1 MNNSFK
7 KSRNL
12 ITPENAA
19 SFLPIIISSGLGIFI
34 IVFFVMP
41 EFIKSNKVN
50 LELNEFIRKK
60 DDLEN
65 LKFNYKKISKE
76 LNDLNNQKLRI
87 IELISGTSNLD
98 TLLANLGIIGNKNNI
113 QFLSIVPKNL
123 EIYIDNK
130 KTNNINKNSNQE
142 LIVDPLLVDGI
153 KKYLIDFS
161 FKADFINL
169 LSFLRELEFQ
179 ENIIL
184 INDIDV
190 KVSENNVNLEKSNKN
205 DLDVK
210 LSMTFYGKT

>member
-1 MNNSFK
+1 MNNPLK

-12 ITPENAA
+12 ITPESAA
-19 SFLPIIISSGLGIFI
+19 SFLPIIISSGIGILI

-60 DDLEN
+60 DELEN
-65 LKFNYKKISKE
+65 LKLNYKKISKE

-113 QFLSIVPKNL
+113 EFLSIVPKKL
-123 EIYIDNK
+123 EISIDNK
-130 KTNNINKNSNQE
+130 TPNNINPNSNQI
-142 LIVDPLLVDGI
+142 IVEDPLLVDGI

-161 FKADFINL
+161 FKTDFINL

-190 KVSENNVNLEKSNKN
+190 KVTENNVNLEKSNKN
-205 DLDVK
+205 VLEVK
-210 LSMTFYGKT
+210 LSMTFYGKI

>member
-1 MNNSFK
+1 MNNPLK

-12 ITPENAA
+12 ISPESAA
-19 SFLPIIISSGLGIFI
+19 IFLPIIISSGIGILI

-60 DDLEN
+60 DELEN
-65 LKFNYKKISKE
+65 LKLNYKKISKE

-98 TLLANLGIIGNKNNI
+98 TLLANMGILGRKNNI
-113 QFLSIVPKNL
+113 EFLSIVP
-123 EIYIDNK
+123 
-130 KTNNINKNSNQE
+130 QE
-142 LIVDPLLVDGI
+142 LVVSSNNESLNNNTKQNLMIDPLLVDGL

-161 FKADFINL
+161 FKTDFINL

-184 INDIDV
+184 INNIDV
-190 KVSENNVNLEKSNKN
+190 ELIGNNSNVGKSDNNNL
-205 DLDVK
+205 DIK
-210 LSMTFYGKT
+210 LSMIFYGKN

>member
-1 MNNSFK
+1 MNPLK

-12 ITPENAA
+12 ITPESAA
-19 SFLPIIISSGLGIFI
+19 SFLPIIISSGIGLLI

-60 DDLEN
+60 DELEN
-65 LKFNYKKISKE
+65 LKLNYKKISKE

-98 TLLANLGIIGNKNNI
+98 TLLANVGILGRKNNI
-113 QFLSIVPKNL
+113 EFLSIVPQKIVISSDNKSLNNNNTKL
-123 EIYIDNK
+123 EI
-130 KTNNINKNSNQE
+130 
-142 LIVDPLLVDGI
+142 DPLLVEGL

-161 FKADFINL
+161 FKTDFIYL
-169 LSFLRELEFQ
+169 LSFLRDLEFQ

-190 KVSENNVNLEKSNKN
+190 KVIKKNNNNVGELDNNN
-205 DLDVK
+205 LDVK
-210 LSMTFYGKT
+210 LSMTFYGKN

>member
-1 MNNSFK
+1 MNNPLK

-12 ITPENAA
+12 ITPESAA
-19 SFLPIIISSGLGIFI
+19 SFLPIIISSGIGILI

-60 DDLEN
+60 DELEN
-65 LKFNYKKISKE
+65 LKLNYKKISKE

-98 TLLANLGIIGNKNNI
+98 TLLANMGILGRKNNI
-113 QFLSIVPKNL
+113 EFLSIVPQKL
-123 EIYIDNK
+123 VIS
-130 KTNNINKNSNQE
+130 NNNESLNSNTKQN
-142 LIVDPLLVDGI
+142 LIIDPLLVDGL

-161 FKADFINL
+161 FKTDFINL

-190 KVSENNVNLEKSNKN
+190 KVIENNNVGELDNNN
-205 DLDVK
+205 LDVK
-210 LSMTFYGKT
+210 LSMTFYGKN

>member
-1 MNNSFK
+1 MNPLK

-12 ITPENAA
+12 ITPESAA
-19 SFLPIIISSGLGIFI
+19 SFLPIIISSGIGLLI

-60 DDLEN
+60 DELEN
-65 LKFNYKKISKE
+65 LKLNYKKISKE
-76 LNDLNNQKLRI
+76 LNDLNNKKLRI
-87 IELISGTSNLD
+87 IELISGASNLD
-98 TLLANLGIIGNKNNI
+98 TLLANMGILGRKNNI
-113 QFLSIVPKNL
+113 EFLSIVPQKL
-123 EIYIDNK
+123 VIS
-130 KTNNINKNSNQE
+130 NSNESLNNNTKQN
-142 LIVDPLLVDGI
+142 LIIDPLLVDGL

-161 FKADFINL
+161 FKTDFINL

-190 KVSENNVNLEKSNKN
+190 KLIENNNNNVGKSDNN
-205 DLDVK
+205 NLDVK
-210 LSMTFYGKT
+210 LSMIFYGKN

>member
-1 MNNSFK
+1 MNNPLK

-12 ITPENAA
+12 ITPESAA
-19 SFLPIIISSGLGIFI
+19 SFLPIIISSGIGLLI

-60 DDLEN
+60 DELEN
-65 LKFNYKKISKE
+65 LKLNYKKISKE

-98 TLLANLGIIGNKNNI
+98 TLLANMGILGRKNNI
-113 QFLSIVPKNL
+113 EFLSIVPQKLVISNNNESLNNNTNQNL
-123 EIYIDNK
+123 II
-130 KTNNINKNSNQE
+130 
-142 LIVDPLLVDGI
+142 DPLLVDGL

-161 FKADFINL
+161 FKTDFINL
-169 LSFLRELEFQ
+169 LSFLRDLEFQ

-190 KVSENNVNLEKSNKN
+190 KLIEKNNNVGEFDNNN
-205 DLDVK
+205 LDVK
-210 LSMTFYGKT
+210 LSMTFYGKN

>member
-1 MNNSFK
+1 MNPLK

-12 ITPENAA
+12 ITPESAA
-19 SFLPIIISSGLGIFI
+19 SFLPIIISSGIGVLI

-50 LELNEFIRKK
+50 FELNEFIRKK
-60 DDLEN
+60 DELEN
-65 LKFNYKKISKE
+65 LKLNYKKISKE

-98 TLLANLGIIGNKNNI
+98 TLLANVGILGRKNNI
-113 QFLSIVPKNL
+113 EFLSIVPQKLVISSDNKSLNNNNKPKL
-123 EIYIDNK
+123 EI
-130 KTNNINKNSNQE
+130 
-142 LIVDPLLVDGI
+142 DPLLVEGL

-161 FKADFINL
+161 FKTDFINL

-190 KVSENNVNLEKSNKN
+190 KVIENNNVGEFDNNN
-205 DLDVK
+205 LDVK
-210 LSMTFYGKT
+210 LSMTFYGKN

>member
-1 MNNSFK
+1 MNPLK

-12 ITPENAA
+12 ITPESAA
-19 SFLPIIISSGLGIFI
+19 SFLPIIISSGIGVLI

-50 LELNEFIRKK
+50 FELNEFIRKK
-60 DDLEN
+60 DELEN
-65 LKFNYKKISKE
+65 LKLNYKKISKE

-98 TLLANLGIIGNKNNI
+98 TLLANMGILGRKNNI
-113 QFLSIVPKNL
+113 EFLSIVPQKLVISNNNESLNNNTKQNL
-123 EIYIDNK
+123 II
-130 KTNNINKNSNQE
+130 
-142 LIVDPLLVDGI
+142 DPLLVDGL

-161 FKADFINL
+161 FKTDFINL

-190 KVSENNVNLEKSNKN
+190 KLIENNNNFGKSDNN
-205 DLDVK
+205 NLDVK
-210 LSMTFYGKT
+210 LSMIFYGKN

>member
-1 MNNSFK
+1 MNKLN

-12 ITPENAA
+12 ITPETAA
-19 SFLPIIISSGLGIFI
+19 SFLPIIFSSGIGILI

-60 DDLEN
+60 DELEN
-65 LKFNYKKISKE
+65 LKLNYKKISKE

-98 TLLANLGIIGNKNNI
+98 TLLANMGILGRKNNI
-113 QFLSIVPKNL
+113 EFLSIVPQKLVISSDNKSLNNNNKPKL
-123 EIYIDNK
+123 EI
-130 KTNNINKNSNQE
+130 
-142 LIVDPLLVDGI
+142 DPLLVDGL

-161 FKADFINL
+161 FKTDFINL
-169 LSFLRELEFQ
+169 LSFLRDLEFQ

-190 KVSENNVNLEKSNKN
+190 KLIEKNNNVGEFDNNN
-205 DLDVK
+205 LDVK

>member
-1 MNNSFK
+1 MNPLK

-12 ITPENAA
+12 ITPESAA
-19 SFLPIIISSGLGIFI
+19 SFLPIIISSGIGLLI

-60 DDLEN
+60 DELEN
-65 LKFNYKKISKE
+65 LKLNYKKISKE

-98 TLLANLGIIGNKNNI
+98 TLLANIGILGRKNNI
-113 QFLSIVPKNL
+113 EFLSIVPQKL
-123 EIYIDNK
+123 VISKDSESL
-130 KTNNINKNSNQE
+130 NNNSKQN
-142 LIVDPLLVDGI
+142 LIVDPLLVDGL

-161 FKADFINL
+161 FKTDFINL

-190 KVSENNVNLEKSNKN
+190 KVIENNNNSGKSDKN
-205 DLDVK
+205 YLDVK

>member
-1 MNNSFK
+1 MNPLK
-7 KSRNL
+7 KGRNL
-12 ITPENAA
+12 ITPESAA
-19 SFLPIIISSGLGIFI
+19 SFLPIIISSGIGVLI

-60 DDLEN
+60 DELEN
-65 LKFNYKKISKE
+65 LKLNYEKISKE

-87 IELISGTSNLD
+87 IELISGASNLD
-98 TLLANLGIIGNKNNI
+98 TLLANMGILGRKNNI
-113 QFLSIVPKNL
+113 EFLSIVPQKLVISNNKESLQNNTKQNL
-123 EIYIDNK
+123 II
-130 KTNNINKNSNQE
+130 
-142 LIVDPLLVDGI
+142 DPLLVDGL

-161 FKADFINL
+161 FKTDFINL

-190 KVSENNVNLEKSNKN
+190 KLKENNINVGKSDNN
-205 DLDVK
+205 NLDVK
-210 LSMTFYGKT
+210 LSMIFYGKN

>member
-1 MNNSFK
+1 MNNPLK

-12 ITPENAA
+12 ITPESAA
-19 SFLPIIISSGLGIFI
+19 SFLPIIISSGIGILI

-60 DDLEN
+60 DELEN
-65 LKFNYKKISKE
+65 LKLNYKKISKE

-98 TLLANLGIIGNKNNI
+98 TLLANMGILGRKNNI
-113 QFLSIVPKNL
+113 EFLSIVPQKL
-123 EIYIDNK
+123 VIS
-130 KTNNINKNSNQE
+130 NSNESLNNNTKQN
-142 LIVDPLLVDGI
+142 LIIDPLLVDGL

-161 FKADFINL
+161 FKTDFINL

-190 KVSENNVNLEKSNKN
+190 KLIENNINVVKSDNN
-205 DLDVK
+205 NLDVK
-210 LSMTFYGKT
+210 LSMIFYGKN

>member
-1 MNNSFK
+1 MNPLK

-12 ITPENAA
+12 ITPESAA
-19 SFLPIIISSGLGIFI
+19 SFLPIIISSGIGLLI

-60 DDLEN
+60 DELEN
-65 LKFNYKKISKE
+65 LKLNYKKISKE

-98 TLLANLGIIGNKNNI
+98 TLLANMGILGRKNNI
-113 QFLSIVPKNL
+113 EFLSIVPQKLVISNDNKSLNNNNKPKL
-123 EIYIDNK
+123 EI
-130 KTNNINKNSNQE
+130 
-142 LIVDPLLVDGI
+142 DPLLVEGL

-161 FKADFINL
+161 FKTDFINL

-190 KVSENNVNLEKSNKN
+190 KLIENNNNFGKSDNN
-205 DLDVK
+205 NLDVK
-210 LSMTFYGKT
+210 LSMTFYGKN

>member
-1 MNNSFK
+1 MNPLK

-12 ITPENAA
+12 ITPESAA
-19 SFLPIIISSGLGIFI
+19 SFLPIIISSGIGLLI

-60 DDLEN
+60 DELEN
-65 LKFNYKKISKE
+65 LKLKYKKISKE

-87 IELISGTSNLD
+87 IELISGKSNLD
-98 TLLANLGIIGNKNNI
+98 TLLANLGIIGRKNNI
-113 QFLSIVPKNL
+113 EFLSIVPQKLVISNNNESLNNNTNQNL
-123 EIYIDNK
+123 II
-130 KTNNINKNSNQE
+130 
-142 LIVDPLLVDGI
+142 DPLLVDGL

-161 FKADFINL
+161 FKTDFINF

-184 INDIDV
+184 INDIDI
-190 KVSENNVNLEKSNKN
+190 KLIENNNNFGKSDNN
-205 DLDVK
+205 NLDVK
-210 LSMTFYGKT
+210 LSMTFYGKN

>member
-1 MNNSFK
+1 MNNPLK

-12 ITPENAA
+12 ITPESAA
-19 SFLPIIISSGLGIFI
+19 SFLPIIISSGIGILI

-60 DDLEN
+60 DELEN
-65 LKFNYKKISKE
+65 LKLNYKKISKE

-98 TLLANLGIIGNKNNI
+98 TLLANMGILGRKNNI
-113 QFLSIVPKNL
+113 EFLSIVPQKLVISSDNKSLNNNNKPKL
-123 EIYIDNK
+123 EI
-130 KTNNINKNSNQE
+130 
-142 LIVDPLLVDGI
+142 DPLLVEGL

-161 FKADFINL
+161 FKTDFINL
-169 LSFLRELEFQ
+169 LSFLRDLEFQ

-184 INDIDV
+184 INDIAV
-190 KVSENNVNLEKSNKN
+190 KAIENNNVGKLDNNN
-205 DLDVK
+205 LDVK
-210 LSMTFYGKT
+210 LSMTFYGKN

>member
-1 MNNSFK
+1 MNPLK

-12 ITPENAA
+12 ITPESAA
-19 SFLPIIISSGLGIFI
+19 SFLPIIISSGIGVLI

-60 DDLEN
+60 DELEN
-65 LKFNYKKISKE
+65 LKLNYKKISKE

-98 TLLANLGIIGNKNNI
+98 TLLANIGILGRKNNI
-113 QFLSIVPKNL
+113 EFLSIVPQKL
-123 EIYIDNK
+123 VISKDSESL
-130 KTNNINKNSNQE
+130 NNNSKQN
-142 LIVDPLLVDGI
+142 LIVDPLLVDGL

-161 FKADFINL
+161 FKTDFINL

-190 KVSENNVNLEKSNKN
+190 KLIENNNNNVGKSDNN
-205 DLDVK
+205 NLDVK
-210 LSMTFYGKT
+210 LSMIFYGKN

>member
-1 MNNSFK
+1 MNPLK

-12 ITPENAA
+12 ITPESAA
-19 SFLPIIISSGLGIFI
+19 SFLPIIISSGIGLLI

-60 DDLEN
+60 DELEN
-65 LKFNYKKISKE
+65 LKLNYKKISNE

-98 TLLANLGIIGNKNNI
+98 TLLANMGMLGRKNNI
-113 QFLSIVPKNL
+113 EFLSIVPQKL
-123 EIYIDNK
+123 VIS
-130 KTNNINKNSNQE
+130 NSNESLNNNTKQN
-142 LIVDPLLVDGI
+142 LIIDPLLVDGL

-161 FKADFINL
+161 FKTDFINL

-190 KVSENNVNLEKSNKN
+190 KLIENNNNNVGKSDNN
-205 DLDVK
+205 NLDVK
-210 LSMTFYGKT
+210 LSMIFYGKN

>member
-1 MNNSFK
+1 MNNSLK

-12 ITPENAA
+12 ITPESAA
-19 SFLPIIISSGLGIFI
+19 SFLPIIISSGIGVLI

-50 LELNEFIRKK
+50 FELNEFIRKK
-60 DDLEN
+60 DELEN
-65 LKFNYKKISKE
+65 LKLNYKKISKE

-98 TLLANLGIIGNKNNI
+98 TLLANMGILGRKNNI
-113 QFLSIVPKNL
+113 EFLSIVPQKLVISNDNKSLNNNNKPKL
-123 EIYIDNK
+123 EI
-130 KTNNINKNSNQE
+130 
-142 LIVDPLLVDGI
+142 DPLLVEGL

-161 FKADFINL
+161 FKTDFINL
-169 LSFLRELEFQ
+169 LSFLRDLEFQ

-190 KVSENNVNLEKSNKN
+190 KVIENNNVGEFDNNN
-205 DLDVK
+205 LDVK
-210 LSMTFYGKT
+210 LSMTFYGKN

>member
-1 MNNSFK
+1 MNPLK

-12 ITPENAA
+12 ITPESAA
-19 SFLPIIISSGLGIFI
+19 SFLPIIISSGIGLLI

-60 DDLEN
+60 DELEN
-65 LKFNYKKISKE
+65 LKLNYKKISKR

-87 IELISGTSNLD
+87 IELISGASNLD
-98 TLLANLGIIGNKNNI
+98 TLLANVGILGRKNNI
-113 QFLSIVPKNL
+113 EFLSIVPQKIVISSDNKSLNNNNTKL
-123 EIYIDNK
+123 EI
-130 KTNNINKNSNQE
+130 
-142 LIVDPLLVDGI
+142 DPLLVEGL

-161 FKADFINL
+161 FKTDFIYL
-169 LSFLRELEFQ
+169 LSFLRDLEFQ

-190 KVSENNVNLEKSNKN
+190 KVIKKNNNNVGELDNNN
-205 DLDVK
+205 LDVK
-210 LSMTFYGKT
+210 LSMTFYGKN